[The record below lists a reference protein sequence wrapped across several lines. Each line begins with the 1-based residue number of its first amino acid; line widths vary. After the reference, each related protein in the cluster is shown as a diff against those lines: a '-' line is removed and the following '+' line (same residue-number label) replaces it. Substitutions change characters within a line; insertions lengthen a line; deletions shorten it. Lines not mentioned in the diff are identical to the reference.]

1 MINYICMSTCII
13 MSLLTLS
20 VSAQEVPLSLP
31 VMKVVLERDAVTNP
45 SLALI
50 KEKNNK
56 QLWSSTINTHLQA
69 EEIIDNEIK
78 KQLNWI

>member
-1 MINYICMSTCII
+1 